1 MIGTS
6 SLRNVECRVKCIIRC
21 RLASSCSLSSDSA
34 ACEPLLVIE
43 AILVSAIGQSGQSYQ
58 ERKRAQPLPA
68 YTRWRKGSIT
78 RGPQNGSASIRN
90 QDRAADGKA
99 RGVRR
104 TRRRPGADR
113 GGARP

>member
-6 SLRNVECRVKCIIRC
+6 SLRNVECRVKCIIRW

-58 ERKRAQPLPA
+58 ERKRAKARTA
-68 YTRWRKGSIT
+68 YTRWRKDRSQ

-99 RGVRR
+99 RHLRCARR
-104 TRRRPGADR
+104 GAGADR
-113 GGARP
+113 G